1 LVNKKPKI
9 VCLFLDIS
17 LCVSFLFVWTKESQ
31 TF

>member
-17 LCVSFLFVWTKESQ
+17 VCVSFLFV
-31 TF
+31 